1 MADTKLMVNEQ
12 LAGDPIQDSKGDLL
26 KTDTTKDLHLVLSL
40 YALVK
45 SSSPAFFIPEVSFGY
60 DLS

>member
-1 MADTKLMVNEQ
+1 MVNEQ
-12 LAGDPIQDSKGDLL
+12 LAGDSVQDNKRRFAENRYHQILI
-26 KTDTTKDLHLVLSL
+26 KHLSRVQSP

-45 SSSPAFFIPEVSFGY
+45 SSSPAFFIPEVVFGY